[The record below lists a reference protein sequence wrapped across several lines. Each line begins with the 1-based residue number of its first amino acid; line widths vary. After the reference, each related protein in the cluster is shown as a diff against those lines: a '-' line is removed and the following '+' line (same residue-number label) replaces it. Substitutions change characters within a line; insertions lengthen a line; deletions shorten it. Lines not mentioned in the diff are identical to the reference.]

1 MIMFDKTARSMYIL
15 PNAPP
20 IRRYEIAIMR
30 THNRFPDSLEHP
42 QRWNWEGTCALN
54 DGRDWQFSDD
64 RHGEARSEGE
74 RLEDGFAMIAMG
86 GDG

>member
-1 MIMFDKTARSMYIL
+1 MIMFDKHPHAKYIL
-15 PNAPP
+15 QDPQTV
-20 IRRYEIAIMR
+20 RRREITTMR
-30 THNRFPDSLEHP
+30 KHNHFPDSLEHP
-42 QRWNWEGTCALN
+42 QRWHWEGTCALN

-74 RLEDGFAMIAMG
+74 RLEDGFAMLALG